1 MKLNRKI
8 LRKIILKEIKKNL
21 FENKE
26 ADVGA
31 ALQEIRDVISD
42 VLGKGYA
49 LTERMYSLNSK
60 DPSDT
65 WYFIKRSGVSRGGG
79 KGLILQYGKKSL
91 AEKTWK
97 NIFYKLS
104 HNAATVLIESE
115 IIEHERSGNF
125 SIGYR
130 PKQALPAGGGQ
141 ED

>member
-65 WYFIKRSGVSRGGG
+65 WYFLKRPGASRGGE
-79 KGLILQYGKKSL
+79 KDLISQFGTYQL

-115 IIEHERSGNF
+115 IIEHESPGNF

-130 PKQALPAGGGQ
+130 PKQALSGGGGQ